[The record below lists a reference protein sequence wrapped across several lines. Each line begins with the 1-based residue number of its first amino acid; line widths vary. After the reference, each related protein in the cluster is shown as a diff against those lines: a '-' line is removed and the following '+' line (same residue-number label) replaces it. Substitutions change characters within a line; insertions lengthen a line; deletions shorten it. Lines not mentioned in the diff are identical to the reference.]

1 MPKQW
6 TFTLIALAVF
16 LLCRGEPVAAQLTDA
31 DRKGIQDGTDRFT
44 KAMLSGDAAG
54 IAALYTE
61 DGMLLPPNE
70 GVVKG
75 RAAIQQYVSRFPKI
89 TAFEPRMV
97 YIEGNGEVAYTRGTY
112 EITMMPPGAK
122 TPSKASGKF
131 IEIRK
136 KQPDGSWLL
145 ARDFWN
151 SYQAAG
157 D

>member
-1 MPKQW
+1 MLKQW
-6 TFTLIALAVF
+6 TFSLMALAV
-16 LLCRGEPVAAQLTDA
+16 LVLCRFGSVAAQLTDA
-31 DRKGIQDGTDRFT
+31 DRKGIQDVTDRFT

-89 TAFEPRMV
+89 TAFEPRLV
-97 YIEGNGEVAYTRGTY
+97 EIEGNGSTAYTRGSY
-112 EITMMPPGAK
+112 EITLMPPGAK
-122 TPSKASGKF
+122 RPSKASGKF

-136 KQPDGSWLL
+136 KQPEGSWLL
-145 ARDFWN
+145 LRDFWN
-151 SYQAAG
+151 PNPAKG